1 MKVLMQTE
9 IELDMLERIVKSV
22 FITMLDLTVSANQM
36 THRPDMSRL
45 TSFVQ
50 MTGDWNGVVLLE
62 CSPRQACLFAGRI
75 LSMEPPDIVDDGVC
89 DALGELANVIG
100 GNLKCGMS
108 TGVRLSMPTVL
119 DGRDY
124 DVRMD
129 KSEVR
134 ERIAFEC
141 SDGYFWV
148 SLLEAA

>member
-1 MKVLMQTE
+1 MQTE
-9 IELDMLERIVKSV
+9 IELHMLERIVKSV
-22 FITMLDLTVSANQM
+22 FITMLDLAVFTSEI
-36 THRPDMSRL
+36 THQPGMSRL

-50 MTGDWNGVVLLE
+50 MTGDWNGAVLLE

-75 LSMEPPDIVDDGVC
+75 LSMDPPDSVDEGVC
-89 DALGELANVIG
+89 DALGELSNVIG

-129 KSEVR
+129 RSEVR

-141 SDGYFWV
+141 SEGYFWV
-148 SLLEAA
+148 TLLEAA

>member
-1 MKVLMQTE
+1 MQTE

>member
-1 MKVLMQTE
+1 MQTE

-22 FITMLDLTVSANQM
+22 FITMLDLAVFSSEI
-36 THRPDMSRL
+36 THQPGMSRL
-45 TSFVQ
+45 ISFVQ
-50 MTGDWNGVVLLE
+50 MTGDWNGVVVLE

-75 LSMEPPDIVDDGVC
+75 LSMEPPDKVDDDVC